1 VAWRSLPVPITAAL
15 VLPGPA
21 GQLVVVGGEVASGQ
35 SATGAFLVNP
45 ATGALRLVANLAVGV
60 HEAAGAVLG
69 GRDYVFGGASGG
81 LGGPI
86 SSVVQSFP
94 APTTTQPGAAV
105 AAVASGH
112 LPAPRAA
119 DVAVTVGTATY
130 LVGGY
135 SGPAAVAKVL
145 RTSDGSTFTPVGN
158 LAVPVRDA
166 AVGALD
172 GQIYVFGG
180 AKPVASVHGVDW
192 EPVADIQRFDP
203 TSGEASI
210 IGHLPLAVSGAVAAN
225 LGGHLYVAGGDTAL
239 GANATI
245 WGFEATRG
253 AVVVSGHLP
262 VPVSGAGAADD
273 SGGVWLIGGTRAGRP
288 VGSVQVLRLR

>member
-1 VAWRSLPVPITAAL
+1 VPITAAL